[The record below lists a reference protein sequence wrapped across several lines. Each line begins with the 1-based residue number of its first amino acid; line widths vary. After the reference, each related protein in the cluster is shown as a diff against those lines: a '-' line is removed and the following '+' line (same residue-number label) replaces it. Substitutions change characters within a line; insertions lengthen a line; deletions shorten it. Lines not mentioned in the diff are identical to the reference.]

1 MGRRVIAGLAL
12 AALIAAPSATPQI
25 VVGQTIVRTAELRPG
40 ATRSLVVS
48 CPSGYFAI
56 SAGVY
61 RAVNGAN
68 TLSIRSSSLRAFAF
82 RLGNPP
88 ANPGGRVAVAAACRR
103 IRAARGGVPYLK
115 LKTLKPVTV
124 RVGPSGQRQVHL
136 ACPPKMVPAAAGF
149 DLGRAGSTLA
159 LQSQTQTLRTFTFE
173 VLNRGTAARTV
184 SFHGSCLTLVRPAG
198 ARAEQLQVRVA
209 TASVPLHA
217 GSQLVIKSCPRGW
230 LSLAAGYSL
239 PPRVTLNGATA
250 TLRQGRWS
258 VTSKPGSPELATF
271 ELVCSRLTG

>member
-1 MGRRVIAGLAL
+1 MGRRVIAGFAL
-12 AALIAAPSATPQI
+12 AALIAVPSATPQI
-25 VVGQTIVRTAELRPG
+25 VVGQTVVRTADIRPG
-40 ATRSLVVS
+40 VTRSLVVA
-48 CPSGYFAI
+48 CPRGYFAV

-61 RAVNGAN
+61 RPVDGAN

-103 IRAARGGVPYLK
+103 VRAGRGAVPYLR
-115 LKTLKPVTV
+115 LKTLKPLTV

-136 ACPPKMVPAAAGF
+136 GCPPKTVPAAAGF
-149 DLGRAGSTLA
+149 DLGRAGATLA
-159 LQSQTQTLRTFTFE
+159 LQSQTQTLRAFTFE
-173 VLNRGTAARTV
+173 VLNRGAVARTV

-198 ARAEQLQVRVA
+198 ARAEQLQVRLE
-209 TASVPLHA
+209 TASVQIHA
-217 GSQLVIKSCPRGW
+217 GSQVVTKSCPRGW
-230 LSLAAGYSL
+230 LSLATGYSL

-250 TLRQGRWS
+250 ALRRGRWS
-258 VTSKPGSPELATF
+258 VTSKPGGTELATF